1 MWGHIRQST
10 KWYKYNKEVLDR
22 QINTHMTDGT
32 SKSTLVEAYYFDKR
46 SIITWNISKLNVYI
60 HNFKD
65 MVYEFIEI

>member
-1 MWGHIRQST
+1 
-10 KWYKYNKEVLDR
+10 VLDR